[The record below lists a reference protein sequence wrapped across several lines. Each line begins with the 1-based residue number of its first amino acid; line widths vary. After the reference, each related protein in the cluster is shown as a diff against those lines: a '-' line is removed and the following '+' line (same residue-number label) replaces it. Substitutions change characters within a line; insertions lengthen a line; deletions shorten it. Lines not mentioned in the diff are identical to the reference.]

1 MLKLSSDIIR
11 FKNFLINTR
20 TGDSFEVDEKTSRL
34 IDFKAINR
42 TEENS
47 SLLDTMIDNNIIVDT
62 AYDKEKNFFHLQW
75 HLLNACNL
83 RCKHCYDWKNKTQ
96 TLNIKQM
103 FKVYDD
109 FVFFVKNV
117 GAQAEISLTG
127 GEPTLF
133 KDLIPLIEYIKSRD
147 VFAQIYILSNGYN
160 LFSDELLECC
170 IKHNVGVQISLD
182 GLEEKHDE
190 IRGTGAFAK
199 SIATIKQ
206 LISKGISTTVHC
218 VLMKRNIDGVAEFI
232 RFLDPMGLS
241 RINFSTLIP
250 IGPGAAEAAATPQ
263 ELKKCM
269 EMIVEMQ
276 STTKAR
282 IIGERPL
289 WALVGGSGICPIG
302 DKTLTVDAAG
312 NMMPCRRLP
321 MVMGNVLEDNLLEVW
336 LKNDFLN
343 KMRDKKKNLEKCGTC
358 KFLER
363 CGGCRAMAAAVT
375 GNPLAAD
382 PYCWL

>member
-1 MLKLSSDIIR
+1 MLKLSSDIVH
-11 FKNFLINTR
+11 FQNFLINTR
-20 TGDSFEVDEKTSRL
+20 TGDSFEMDEQTSNL
-34 IDFKAINR
+34 IDFCAIKR
-42 TEENS
+42 TNENT
-47 SLLDTMIDNNIIVDT
+47 SLLDTMLQNNIIVDT
-62 AYDKEKNFFHLQW
+62 SYNKDKNFFHLQW

-83 RCKHCYDWKNKTQ
+83 RCKHCYDWKNQTQ

-109 FVFFVKNV
+109 FVFFIKSID
-117 GAQAEISLTG
+117 AQAEVSLTG

-133 KDLIPLIEYIKSRD
+133 KDLISLIEHIKSRD
-147 VFAQIYILSNGYN
+147 VFAQLYILSNGYN
-160 LFSDELLECC
+160 LFSDELLNCC
-170 IKHNVGVQISLD
+170 KNHNIGVQISLD
-182 GLEEKHDE
+182 GLEYKHDE
-190 IRGTGAFAK
+190 IRGIGAFAK
-199 SIATIKQ
+199 SLATIKQ
-206 LISKGISTTVHC
+206 LIDKGIPTTVHC
-218 VLMKRNIDGVAEFI
+218 VLMKRNIDGIEDFI
-232 RFLDPMGLS
+232 KFLDSLGLS

-250 IGPGAAEAAATPQ
+250 IGPGASEIAVRPQ

-269 EMIVEMQ
+269 ERIVKMQ

-302 DKTLTVDAAG
+302 DKTLTIDASG

-321 MVMGNVLEDNLLEVW
+321 MIMGNVLENNLLDVW

-343 KMRDKKKNLEKCGTC
+343 KMRDKKNNLEKCGKC
-358 KFLER
+358 KFLEK